1 MEFGIFDYVGA
12 IGKAELAPWQIYE
25 NHFRQIALAEAGG
38 LDYYLFT
45 EHHYSPLSYTPA
57 VGVYMS
63 AVIQRTST
71 IRLLPMCYVP
81 PFHDPL
87 CLAEEIAMLDN
98 LARGRLEVG
107 LGRGVR
113 PDEFRRWKLPYGEAR
128 DRLLEA
134 LLIMRRLWAGESLTF
149 SGKYHAYDDAV
160 CVLRPYQSPHPPLW
174 YAGLSPGSIAWAGEE
189 GLHLATLF
197 DLDDTVRANI
207 RLHREGWEKAGHAG
221 TPKAALVR
229 HVHVAETDAEA
240 RAAAAGPVTQFW
252 KHLQVPEKTA
262 AYNSLLEK
270 WQTSYQDF
278 SYLDEQNIAMI
289 GSPSTVI
296 EKIRASRRKTGFT
309 CFVALM
315 DFGALTQDQVLR
327 SIRLFGDQVVP
338 ELRRAGATATATRRA

>member
-12 IGKAELAPWQIYE
+12 IGKAGLAPWQIYE
-25 NHFRQIALAEAGG
+25 NHFQQIALAEAGG
-38 LDYYLFT
+38 VDYYLFT
-45 EHHYSPLSYTPA
+45 EHHCSPLSYTPS

-87 CLAEEIAMLDN
+87 RLAEEIAMLDN

-128 DRLLEA
+128 DRLIEA
-134 LLIMRRLWAGESLTF
+134 LGIMRRLWAGESLTV
-149 SGKYHAYDDAV
+149 SGKYHAYEDAV
-160 CVLRPYQSPHPPLW
+160 CVVRPYQSPHPPLW
-174 YAGLSPGSIAWAGEE
+174 YAGLSPGSIAWAAEQ

-197 DLDDTVRANI
+197 DLDEVVQANI
-207 RLHREGWEKAGHAG
+207 QRHREGWEKAGHAG

-229 HVHVAETDAEA
+229 HLHVAETDGEA
-240 RAAAAGPVTQFW
+240 RAAAAGPATEFW
-252 KHLQVPEKTA
+252 KHLQVPEKTP

-278 SYLDEQNIAMI
+278 SYLDDHGIAMV
-289 GSPSTVI
+289 GSPASVI
-296 EKIRASRRKTGFT
+296 EKIRESQRKTGFT

-315 DFGALTQDQVLR
+315 DFGSLTQAEVLR
-327 SIRLFGDQVVP
+327 SIRLFGDHVIP
-338 ELRRAGATATATRRA
+338 ELKREGVKATTTRRD